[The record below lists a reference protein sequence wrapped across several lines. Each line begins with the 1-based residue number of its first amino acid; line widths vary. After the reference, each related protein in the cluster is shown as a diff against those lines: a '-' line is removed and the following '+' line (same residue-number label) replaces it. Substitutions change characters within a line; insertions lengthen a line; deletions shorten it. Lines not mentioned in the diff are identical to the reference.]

1 MLFGFL
7 SLFVFGLFVFIFF
20 ARDLPRPE
28 RFGELQTAR
37 PTEIYDRTGEVLL
50 FEIFGEEK
58 RSMITIEDLP
68 DHVSNAIITAEDA
81 SFWKHI
87 GIDPKGIVRSILA
100 NIRTGTRG
108 QGGSTISQQLIRSS
122 LLTTKKTVARK
133 VKEIILTL
141 ELERQYSKEDILEFY
156 LNQVPLGSNV
166 YGIGAASQLYFGKRA
181 ESLSVAESSVL
192 AAMIQ
197 APTYYSPYGNQT
209 DELRERKEWVI
220 ERMERA
226 GYLTKEEALTAMA
239 EKLEF
244 TEPLIAIKAPHFV
257 LYVLDQL
264 FEEYGEEFVRAEG
277 LRVQTTLDW
286 GLQEKAEEFVTQMS
300 KMNTGFD
307 AHNAAVIAINPQNGE
322 ILTMV
327 GSKDWFGTSFPEGC
341 SAGLDCKFDP
351 KVNVATTL
359 TGRQPGSAFKP
370 FVYVTAFKKGYNWE
384 TTVIDEETNFGVWG
398 DEEYIPRNYDG
409 KFRGEVTFR
418 QSLAQSLNIP
428 SIKVLLEFAGI
439 KESIDTAT
447 EMGISTLN
455 RPLSDYGPSLV
466 LGGGEVRLLDLVSAY
481 GVFGAEGRRT
491 PPISITSVKGS
502 GGKIIRRYSKSS
514 IQVLP
519 PDAAKE
525 ITSILSDNEARSA
538 MFGLHSLLY
547 FPEYNVAAK
556 TGTTQEFRDAWTIGY
571 TKDVAVGVW
580 VGNNDNTPM
589 AEEPGVVLAGPL
601 WNRVM
606 AEALKLTP

>member
-1 MLFGFL
+1 M
-7 SLFVFGLFVFIFF
+7 I
-20 ARDLPRPE
+20 AIENLP
-28 RFGELQTAR
+28 GH
-37 PTEIYDRTGEVLL
+37 VL
-50 FEIFGEEK
+50 
-58 RSMITIEDLP
+58 
-68 DHVSNAIITAEDA
+68 NAIIVAEDT
-81 SFWKHI
+81 SFYKHI
-87 GIDPKGIVRSILA
+87 GIDPKGIIRSILA

-122 LLTTKKTVARK
+122 LLTAKKTIARK

-141 ELERQYSKEDILEFY
+141 ELERQYSKEEILEFY

-166 YGIGAASQLYFGKRA
+166 YGVGAASQLYFGKRSEELSAA
-181 ESLSVAESSVL
+181 EAAIL

-209 DELRERKEWVI
+209 NELHERKEWI
-220 ERMERA
+220 INRMEGA
-226 GYLTKEEALTAMA
+226 GYITEQEALAATN

-244 TEPLIAIKAPHFV
+244 SQPLIAIKAPHFV

-277 LRVQTTLDW
+277 LRIQTTLDW
-286 GLQEKAEEFVTQMS
+286 NLQEKTEELVTQIS
-300 KMNTGFD
+300 KMNAGFA
-307 AHNAAVIAINPQNGE
+307 AHNTAVVAINPQNGE

-327 GSKDWFGTSFPEGC
+327 GSRNWFGTSFPEGC
-341 SAGLDCKFDP
+341 TAGIDCKFDP

-370 FVYVTAFKKGYNWE
+370 FVYATAFKNGYDGN

-398 DEEYIPRNYDG
+398 DKEYIPQNYDG
-409 KFRGEVTFR
+409 KFRGEVNLR
-418 QSLAQSLNIP
+418 QALAQSLNIP

-481 GVFGAEGRRT
+481 GVFASEGRRT
-491 PPISITSVKGS
+491 PPISITSVKRS
-502 GGKIIRRYSKSS
+502 DGKVIRRYEKSS
-514 IQVLP
+514 IQVLSP
-519 PDAAKE
+519 VAAKE
-525 ITSILSDNEARSA
+525 VTSILSDNEARSA
-538 MFGLHSLLY
+538 MFGSYSLLY
-547 FPEYNVAAK
+547 FPEYEVSAK

-571 TKDVAVGVW
+571 TSNITVGVW

-601 WNRVM
+601 WNGVM
-606 AEALKLTP
+606 TKALELLTP